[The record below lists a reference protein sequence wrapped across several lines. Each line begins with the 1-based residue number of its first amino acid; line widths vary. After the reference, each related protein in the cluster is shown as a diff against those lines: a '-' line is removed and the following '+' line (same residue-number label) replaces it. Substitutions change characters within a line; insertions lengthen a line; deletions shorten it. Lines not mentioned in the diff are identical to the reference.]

1 MRATMTMAA
10 LLAGALAASR
20 ADAQH
25 MGAGSGKSAV
35 TAPATKD
42 SGADERPELPADRPP
57 IEPRHGILGVP
68 GAAQDSAGP
77 SRLGAPADRSA
88 RPSYGES
95 AEAGAGS
102 DEAHET
108 WRSGDLVRSWTS
120 ADVRASRQQQ
130 APDLEWTTAR
140 GAAPGGQSP
149 PSHRREVRKERGV
162 TKR

>member
-1 MRATMTMAA
+1 MAA
-10 LLAGALAASR
+10 LLAGVLAASR

-25 MGAGSGKSAV
+25 MGAGSGAGSGKSAV

-42 SGADERPELPADRPP
+42 SGTAAERADRP
-57 IEPRHGILGVP
+57 
-68 GAAQDSAGP
+68 
-77 SRLGAPADRSA
+77 A

-95 AEAGAGS
+95 AEAGASGV
-102 DEAHET
+102 EAHET
-108 WRSGDLVRSWTS
+108 WKSGDLVRSWTS

-130 APDLEWTTAR
+130 APDLEWTTVR
-140 GAAPGGQSP
+140 DAAPGGQSP